1 MKKLWP
7 YLLGLTVLLVGAIV
21 SSRMLPKDA
30 AGAPARKPV
39 FPATQLQ
46 PVRVEKPPEAL
57 YFLVAQ
63 ALVEKLKTGDLLL
76 TVREYRELIRQT
88 SLHLREDLGLEL
100 PAGFILPPGVP
111 QSWLEHP
118 EFSDPDHDT
127 FLRQVQAANRDYLQ
141 KIVGR
146 LLDEYA
152 SQTMQLMVER
162 LAAIQS
168 FRKPGDAESLS
179 FVKALYGESF
189 VNDYAAAHRPKEDQ
203 VKAVGAQAQPAGIQP
218 GRDAPGQGSGRGPG
232 ASVVLV
238 AHRIRPG
245 RASRRAGIHPEPEP
259 AGQTARRLALQ
270 RSLGRRTQPDGKE
283 RHRLPAG
290 LPARLD
296 LPSCVHTPITASNR
310 AT

>member
-7 YLLGLTVLLVGAIV
+7 YLLGLTVLLVGAMV
-21 SSRMLPKDA
+21 SRRMLPKES
-30 AGAPARKPV
+30 AGAPARKPA

-46 PVRVEKPPEAL
+46 PVRVEKPPEVL

-100 PAGFILPPGVP
+100 PAGFILPPSVP
-111 QSWLEHP
+111 KNWLEHP
-118 EFSDPDHDT
+118 DFSDPDHYT
-127 FLRQVQAANRDYLQ
+127 FLQQVQTGNRDYLQ

-152 SQTMQLMVER
+152 PQTMQLMVER

-203 VKAVGAQAQPAGIQP
+203 VKAWERRRNQPESSPAVARPAKEVAAAQAQVSSLWRTEFGPEELPAVREYILNQNL
-218 GRDAPGQGSGRGPG
+218 RDKLRDDLLYSDLSA
-232 ASVVLV
+232 A
-238 AHRIRPG
+238 
-245 RASRRAGIHPEPEP
+245 E
-259 AGQTARRLALQ
+259 
-270 RSLGRRTQPDGKE
+270 RSLMEKSAIGC
-283 RHRLPAG
+283 RLVF
-290 LPARLD
+290 LHDLTCRVVSAR
-296 LPSCVHTPITASNR
+296 P
-310 AT
+310 

>member
-21 SSRMLPKDA
+21 SSRMLPKEA
-30 AGAPARKPV
+30 AGAPARKPA

-100 PAGFILPPGVP
+100 PAGFIAPPGVP

-118 EFSDPDHDT
+118 EFSDPEHDT

-152 SQTMQLMVER
+152 PQTMQLMVER

-168 FRKPGDAESLS
+168 FRQPGDAESLS

-203 VKAVGAQAQPAGIQP
+203 VKAWERRRNQPESSPAVTRPAKEVAAAQAQVSSLWRTEFGPEELPAVRQYILNQNL
-218 GRDAPGQGSGRGPG
+218 RDKLRDDLLYSDLSA
-232 ASVVLV
+232 A
-238 AHRIRPG
+238 
-245 RASRRAGIHPEPEP
+245 E
-259 AGQTARRLALQ
+259 
-270 RSLGRRTQPDGKE
+270 RSLMEKSVIGC
-283 RHRLPAG
+283 RLVF
-290 LPARLD
+290 LHD
-296 LPSCVHTPITASNR
+296 LTCRVVSTRP
-310 AT
+310 